1 MRQYIITGM
10 NGAHYYGYSQTQ
22 YGPWC
27 QPIQQGYPY
36 HSIWHPS
43 HLHSTILL
51 RHCRDISKNKNAC
64 QIDMRF
70 YLVK

>member
-10 NGAHYYGYSQTQ
+10 NGAHYYGYSQVQ

-43 HLHSTILL
+43 HLHSQHYTAAPLQ
-51 RHCRDISKNKNAC
+51 RY
-64 QIDMRF
+64 F
-70 YLVK
+70 